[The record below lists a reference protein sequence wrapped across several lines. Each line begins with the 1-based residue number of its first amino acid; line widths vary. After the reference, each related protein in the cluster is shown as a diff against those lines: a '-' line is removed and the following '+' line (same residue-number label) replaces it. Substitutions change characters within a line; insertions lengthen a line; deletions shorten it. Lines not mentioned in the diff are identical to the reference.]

1 MEKIIQI
8 TQIIISISLITVILV
23 QQKGTGLGGV
33 FGGEGNVYRTKRG
46 FEKFLHYLTIV
57 IAVIFIALS
66 IARFLV

>member
-8 TQIIISISLITVILV
+8 SQVMISIALIVIILV

-33 FGGEGNVYRTKRG
+33 FGGQGNVYRTKRG

-57 IAVIFIALS
+57 LAIIFVTLS
-66 IARFLV
+66 LVRFFV